1 MSAARSDAARARDL
15 AKIHIGK
22 KQLCGDD
29 DEAYRDMLEAVAGQ
43 RSAAD
48 LDGAGRRKV
57 LEHLRA
63 CGVEFHPAGQ
73 RPRPQAAP
81 ERAPLIRKIR
91 ALLADSKLPEAYA
104 EAILRRQTGHGH
116 RTPLEWGTPEQLRAV
131 VAALYND
138 ARRRRGR
145 DTGLTAAQTAQKG
158 VN

>member
-1 MSAARSDAARARDL
+1 MSAVRSDPARKRDL

-22 KQLCGDD
+22 KQLCGEDTA
-29 DEAYRDMLEAVAGQ
+29 AYRDMLAAVAGQ

-48 LDGAGRRKV
+48 LDRAGRRKV

-73 RPRPQAAP
+73 RPRPRPAP

-91 ALLADSKLPEAYA
+91 ALLADSARPEAYA
-104 EAILRRQTGHGH
+104 EAILRRQTGQGH